1 MGKVFAKPALSPAG
15 QIAHLKRKKLHI
27 TNEAAA
33 QHALTHI
40 GYYHLSAY
48 WFPYKISAGASRAF
62 RPGTDF
68 AEIVRLYE
76 FDRSLKLLLM
86 AAIERIEIAVRES
99 FVRSMS
105 LKYGAHGYLDWQHY
119 KTAAPLAKII
129 NDTNRELQKPNNLF
143 TRHYKQVYDRPLL
156 PPLWIMAELLTF
168 GTLSKLAADLRQP
181 ADRNALAR
189 QYGLDEIIFMRILRS
204 LSYIRN
210 ICAHHGRLWN
220 RSLATM
226 PPIAQNPRPL
236 RQTLNESCNNKI
248 YNALVYIAYLLNSI
262 IPQSRWKT
270 KLKHLIRARP
280 AYADLN
286 SMGFP
291 PDWQLKPLWR

>member
-1 MGKVFAKPALSPAG
+1 L
-15 QIAHLKRKKLHI
+15 QIAD
-27 TNEAAA
+27 EAAA

-48 WFPYKISAGASRAF
+48 WFPYKTRRGASCAF

-68 AEIVRLYE
+68 AEIVKLYE
-76 FDRSLKLLLM
+76 FDRSLKLLIID
-86 AAIERIEIAVRES
+86 AIERIEISVRANFS
-99 FVRSMS
+99 GFMS
-105 LKYGAHGYLDWQHY
+105 LKYGAHGYLDWQYY

-129 NDTNRELQKPNNLF
+129 SDANRELQKPNNLF

-168 GTLSKLAADLRQP
+168 GTLSKLAADLQQP
-181 ADRNALAR
+181 ADRNAIAR
-189 QYGLDEIIFMRILRS
+189 QYGLDETIFVPVLQH

-220 RSLATM
+220 RDLILKQ
-226 PPIAQNPRPL
+226 PIAKKPELLAQS
-236 RQTLNESCNNKI
+236 LNSSTNKKI
-248 YNALVYIAYLLNSI
+248 YNALVYSACLLDSI
-262 IPQSRWKT
+262 KPKAVWKT
-270 KLKHLIRARP
+270 KLKHFIRARP